1 MLSSFLSEF
10 FVISGRVLSN
20 IQTQAEGKG
29 CISDVAN
36 ILNACLA
43 ELSNFVNLLTK

>member
-1 MLSSFLSEF
+1 MNFLSYYKY
-10 FVISGRVLSN
+10 ISGRVLSN

-29 CISDVAN
+29 RISDVAN

-43 ELSNFVNLLTK
+43 ELQFCESIDEII